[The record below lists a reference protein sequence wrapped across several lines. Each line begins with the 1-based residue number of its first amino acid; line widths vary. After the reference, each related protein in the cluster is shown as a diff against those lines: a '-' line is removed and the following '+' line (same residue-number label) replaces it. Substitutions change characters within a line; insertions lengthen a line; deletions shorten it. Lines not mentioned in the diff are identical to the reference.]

1 VPDIVSSTDLP
12 QPKVNKCLI
21 ALVGKKAA
29 IKLNAGVSPFSS
41 LFALAL
47 PKGCWSKLRCLIWWY
62 RA

>member
-29 IKLNAGVSPFSS
+29 IKLNAGVSPF
-41 LFALAL
+41 LFVRSRLTEGVL
-47 PKGCWSKLRCLIWWY
+47 E
-62 RA
+62 